1 MYLDYVLRKKILEVF
16 GGTSM
21 VELPVIKNL
30 PSNAGDIGLITGQ
43 GTKTPHDTGQL
54 SPHTP
59 TTEPL
64 GSEPAHHKIASTAK
78 VKKKKVFGNNWHLDY
93 RNCCMGTTVQRLRT
107 TSGTINFSWKRVKNR
122 KLCEKLYPHTDLYI
136 DLKLTFTV

>member
-1 MYLDYVLRKKILEVF
+1 M
-16 GGTSM
+16 
-21 VELPVIKNL
+21 IKDL
-30 PSNAGDIGLITGQ
+30 PSNARDIGLITGQ

-78 VKKKKVFGNNWHLDY
+78 VKKKKCLVITGIL
-93 RNCCMGTTVQRLRT
+93 TTEIVVWVLLFKDSELQVVQ
-107 TSGTINFSWKRVKNR
+107 
-122 KLCEKLYPHTDLYI
+122 
-136 DLKLTFTV
+136 